1 MTVKPTTAL
10 ALAVIT
16 ATAAAAGVQT
26 LRLQDARQQTAQAL
40 ATLATERASHERQAR
55 TVSEKFRNLEG
66 THREELA
73 RIDTQAHG
81 AIAAAAADADR
92 ARAAGQR
99 LRGELAD
106 YLDRHRTAALARA
119 AAGHC
124 APDPAPA
131 QLLAE
136 LQQRTDDRAGEL
148 AAIADDAR
156 ERGSACERA
165 YNSARAMTEAA
176 RNVEAAKPAPAH

>member
-73 RIDTQAHG
+73 RIRIGNKFLKSRFRIGNVHQVRFGKFARGLIILDLRDG
-81 AIAAAAADADR
+81 AQFAILHIGLIKSIDSQNMAGHRNSDLPAEKFR
-92 ARAAGQR
+92 ARV
-99 LRGELAD
+99 
-106 YLDRHRTAALARA
+106 
-119 AAGHC
+119 
-124 APDPAPA
+124 
-131 QLLAE
+131 
-136 LQQRTDDRAGEL
+136 
-148 AAIADDAR
+148 
-156 ERGSACERA
+156 
-165 YNSARAMTEAA
+165 
-176 RNVEAAKPAPAH
+176 VEIGNW